1 MDMKTPNR
9 QRDSR
14 RPGLK
19 PTEYKGDDALE
30 DASSHQIAEPA
41 VDYLQSLSPASATP
55 PQGRRIFEKTVLPE
69 EETLAN
75 KLAVE
80 IEQLEVWLANQ
91 QKTEQGSISVIPT
104 IKSLIHTR
112 KKLLKNIQ
120 TSH

>member
-1 MDMKTPNR
+1 MKTPR
-9 QRDSR
+9 QQHDAR
-14 RPGLK
+14 RFGLK
-19 PTEYKGDDALE
+19 AQEDCGDSAHSD
-30 DASSHQIAEPA
+30 STSPQVTEPA
-41 VDYLQSLSPASATP
+41 VGYLQSLVSPP
-55 PQGRRIFEKTVLPE
+55 PSPGKRIFEKTVLPE

-80 IEQLEVWLANQ
+80 IEQLEAWLANQ